1 MTRCRRTTSLR
12 RPPQCG
18 KKARPRRTTRHATP
32 PQAFRAAALKA
43 HPDKGG
49 SDEEC
54 VAASRIG
61 SAARG
66 GRVGAA
72 RRRSEAVASAPRG
85 GRVGTA
91 GGLTRHKQ
99 SALPRR
105 RDSPPF
111 RSHRFRRVKE
121 ASEVVLRAIKRK
133 AKKERGPRDDADG
146 NITDFSDSDDEDE
159 WADFFDVA
167 TAREPAASAP
177 PIVDGRGDAAAA
189 TRLRPRRGRATTECA
204 QADDFFAEVMLRIF
218 RSIRDPSR
226 AVRRDMK
233 RMDARIRKS
242 KASRAGQEPWC
253 LQAAFASPD

>member
-1 MTRCRRTTSLR
+1 M
-12 RPPQCG
+12 
-18 KKARPRRTTRHATP
+18 
-32 PQAFRAAALKA
+32 
-43 HPDKGG
+43 
-49 SDEEC
+49 
-54 VAASRIG
+54 
-61 SAARG
+61 
-66 GRVGAA
+66 
-72 RRRSEAVASAPRG
+72 
-85 GRVGTA
+85 
-91 GGLTRHKQ
+91 
-99 SALPRR
+99 
-105 RDSPPF
+105 
-111 RSHRFRRVKE
+111 KE